1 MVDKLL
7 VERTVR
13 EEFANPFET
22 PSTETMRKKADL
34 LWSYLQGPWDQP
46 RVHHYC
52 PPECPCGGT
61 EEKAFSTILE
71 LLFWVF
77 CTRMPQAPN
86 PARWATLGPAC
97 AWLSLAL
104 VIHGIFVRAWLR
116 AFSKEAGA
124 FRPEGEADAN
134 GDVGGE
140 GEAFS
145 VAVGRR
151 LARVTQ
157 FVGNTTQTAACVT
170 IGLVSQPVDDLTLT
184 MLRLDEQGRALAD
197 MLSRRGQAPLRRA
210 QRDLV
215 TLLTDGE
222 VAKAVTSHFDMSGDA
237 RETHMGM
244 LRGIIV
250 ELGSAIY
257 YRISLY
263 LESYPFK
270 LLDMVR
276 PELSVS
282 QQRAAADH
290 LFQCKK
296 CCLDP
301 FLSGKARAG
310 FTSAQDFWARPA
322 VHSALRAWLNRGRLT
337 VAHIERAHAA
347 NKHSFDAVRT
357 SKRHVEAAVYH
368 SFLRQHMVWHVKRGK
383 LNYSLPQTASIFPPR
398 RSVCVWTSTAIDGH

>member
-1 MVDKLL
+1 M
-7 VERTVR
+7 
-13 EEFANPFET
+13 A
-22 PSTETMRKKADL
+22 
-34 LWSYLQGPWDQP
+34 
-46 RVHHYC
+46 
-52 PPECPCGGT
+52 
-61 EEKAFSTILE
+61 
-71 LLFWVF
+71 
-77 CTRMPQAPN
+77 
-86 PARWATLGPAC
+86 
-97 AWLSLAL
+97 
-104 VIHGIFVRAWLR
+104 HGISVRAWSR

-140 GEAFS
+140 GESFS
-145 VAVGRR
+145 VAVGKR
-151 LARVTQ
+151 LARVTR
-157 FVGNTTQTAACVT
+157 FVGITTQTAACVT

-215 TLLTDGE
+215 TLLTNGE

-282 QQRAAADH
+282 QQRAAADR
-290 LFQCKK
+290 LFSMQEVLLGSFPQWQSSCW
-296 CCLDP
+296 LHIIP
-301 FLSGKARAG
+301 GLLGEAG
-310 FTSAQDFWARPA
+310 N
-322 VHSALRAWLNRGRLT
+322 ALRIACMAESRQVDRGT
-337 VAHIERAHAA
+337 H
-347 NKHSFDAVRT
+347 
-357 SKRHVEAAVYH
+357 
-368 SFLRQHMVWHVKRGK
+368 
-383 LNYSLPQTASIFPPR
+383 
-398 RSVCVWTSTAIDGH
+398 